1 MPYIKVNT
9 NKIAAYSNDINSV
22 YARVNRIK
30 SEFASIGYSLD
41 WDIKSAAGINN
52 RIKTIENEM
61 ISEHLGLKRMQS
73 FLNST
78 VSKYNNA
85 EKEIGKKYSL
95 YCRAFQSCLRTI
107 PGCPAPKITR
117 EEILEK
123 FKNSFGNAIAKKATD
138 VKSKTVGAIKK
149 LCNNTTQT
157 IFDVAQGIH
166 AAYESVNGVIKTTI
180 NYFSENYNNKGW
192 VYKTVQYGKAT
203 LKSAGGVAKIAT
215 GVASIFA
222 SGGLSTPAAVLT
234 CVSGI
239 NDLINCG
246 YDFAAISDNAYE
258 KVGNFNMLKDGL
270 AWTGGKIGNFFGNET
285 VGSNIGKG
293 LYYGSELYVG
303 IANLRNAWDK
313 VKQIDKT
320 DISKL
325 GQEIKKLGNTEIDV
339 WKVLNTDIS
348 QLKLSYKLAT
358 YEYKT
363 VADASKNLK
372 TATACLSKFANV
384 IKKANKTYSVAT
396 GTENWLGKFFESYDN
411 ATEYKKY
418 TYGGIKSTIE
428 SISKN
433 YKILYG
439 Y

>member
-9 NKIAAYSNDINSV
+9 NKIATYSNDINSV

-61 ISEHLGLKRMQS
+61 NAERLGLKRMQS

-78 VSKYNNA
+78 VSKYNNT
-85 EKEIGKKYSL
+85 EKEIGKKYSMQL
-95 YCRAFQSCLRTI
+95 RVVQSYFRTI

-138 VKSKTVGAIKK
+138 VKSKTVGAIK
-149 LCNNTTQT
+149 N
-157 IFDVAQGIH
+157 
-166 AAYESVNGVIKTTI
+166 TI

-203 LKSAGGVAKIAT
+203 LKAAGGVAKIAT

-270 AWTGGKIGNFFGNET
+270 AWTGGKVGSFFGNET

-372 TATACLSKFANV
+372 TVTACLSKFANV
-384 IKKANKTYSVAT
+384 VKKANKTYSATT
-396 GTENWLGKFFESYDN
+396 GTENWLGKAFESYDN

-418 TYGGIKSTIE
+418 TYGGIQSTIE